1 LIKFTFRVNHVNSQN
16 IFNQVG
22 LISLGVYGDKM
33 VESNF
38 IAPPQMGQDQ
48 RQVGNTLEF
57 DKQTITKLK

>member
-1 LIKFTFRVNHVNSQN
+1 VNSQN